1 MRVNKNIRLRTE
13 PGLSKNISVKLE
25 QEFDTL
31 DFLSLQ
37 ITQQEAYRNFCS
49 DYGVVAGRV
58 IANDGFGIGNAKVSI
73 FIPLTDEDAEDP
85 VISQLYPYTTPIDQ
99 NEDGVRYNLLP
110 RVGKRFFVRVKI
122 MNDSNGNERE
132 PTEVTSAYSIT
143 SLGAFVTGSLWEEIP
158 SLGQSGPGGFSIYQR
173 EVIGNSGPETPVGT
187 LPTKFETLDDDTFLE
202 VYEKYYKLST
212 RTNASGDYMIFGVPT
227 GTKTVHMDVDLS
239 DTGSV
244 SLTPADF
251 ISQGFSPD
259 LFTSE
264 LGFPSSTNLDSLPQI
279 ESQNISVDV
288 IPFWGDIEQCEIGI
302 TRLDFSL
309 NKKIVPS
316 ALLVFQAFTNA
327 DGFYLRAENNNVV
340 GPDSND
346 SDNYRSI
353 TNMVPLD
360 VTVACTRGTIDSDI
374 KLQQRFEDGN
384 VIVALPMY
392 SDFKVTDENGE
403 LVDSIDGK
411 GVPTGG
417 QYSTLVWGTQTR
429 HIGVEK
435 NEGTALHNIYFVKY
449 RYDLLNRKRLIYTP
463 GISILSK
470 VKNTTILSSAGA
482 NNRLSYPSNTV
493 YNGAS
498 SFGSLNE
505 EWSPVFGSLY
515 FPKHKQDNNGSVN
528 ENVSFT
534 NDSYGQFGGSTTVHV
549 YDRSPFAVGVLD
561 ITDIL
566 YIFKPFGGDIQ
577 PTSAN
582 NELYGNPPEQTNP
595 DFINSDDNPT
605 QGNQTLL
612 LRGNNETSSGEI
624 NFPNRLNELQI
635 NDITDNGFAII
646 NPNNGNG
653 NATRLYGSN
662 PSSGQRSQR
671 GRYYLYFG
679 LDKNNNILEKLKTQI
694 SE

>member
-132 PTEVTSAYSIT
+132 PNEVTDAYSIT
-143 SLGAFVTGSLWEEIP
+143 SLGTFVTGSSWEEIP

-244 SLTPADF
+244 SLTPDDF

-259 LFTSE
+259 LFTTE

-288 IPFWGDIEQCEIGI
+288 IPFWGDLEQCEIGI

-309 NKKIVPS
+309 NKKIIPS
-316 ALLVFQAFTNA
+316 ALLVFQAFTNGS
-327 DGFYLRAENNNVV
+327 GFLRVDNNNI
-340 GPDSND
+340 GDGNSND
-346 SDNYRSI
+346 YRSI
-353 TNMVPLD
+353 NNMVPLD
-360 VTVACTRGTIDSDI
+360 VTVACTRGAPDGEI
-374 KLQQRFEDGN
+374 KIQKQFQDGN
-384 VIVALPMY
+384 VILPLPMY
-392 SDFKVTDENGE
+392 SDFKFTNEEGE
-403 LVDSIDGK
+403 LVDGEDGK

-417 QYSTLVWGTQTR
+417 LYSTYVWGSQTNA
-429 HIGVEK
+429 GAFGQ
-435 NEGTALHNIYFVKY
+435 NDFSTALHNIYYVKY
-449 RYDLLNRKRLIYTP
+449 RYDLLNRKRLIYTA
-463 GISILSK
+463 GMTHIYKIKDL
-470 VKNTTILSSAGA
+470 TILGSAGA
-482 NNRLSYPSNTV
+482 NNRLSYPVNKSQQGSTHSNIGNTQ
-493 YNGAS
+493 
-498 SFGSLNE
+498 E
-505 EWSPVFGSLY
+505 DWSPVFGSLY
-515 FPKHKQDNNGSVN
+515 FPKFKYDPDSEPTTNL
-528 ENVSFT
+528 NVAVGTSAY
-534 NDSYGQFGGSTTVHV
+534 SQYGNSTKIHNYASTP
-549 YDRSPFAVGVLD
+549 YGVGVLD

-566 YIFKPFGGDIQ
+566 YIFKPFGGGIQ

-582 NELYGNPPEQTNP
+582 NELYGNPPIPTNP
-595 DFINSDDNPT
+595 DSPDNIP

-612 LRGNNETSSGEI
+612 LRGGSETSNGGI
-624 NFPNRLNELQI
+624 DFPNRLNRLQTQ
-635 NDITDNGFAII
+635 DITDNGFAIL
-646 NPNNGNG
+646 NPNSGTNGNSTILWYNEG
-653 NATRLYGSN
+653 T
-662 PSSGQRSQR
+662 SGERSQR
-671 GRYYLYFG
+671 GRYYFYFG
-679 LDKNNNILEKLKTQI
+679 LDKNNNILERLKTVI
-694 SE
+694 E